1 MLVSSKLPGWKDCG
15 SGGKPPLVTSQPKC
29 PPHLPLS
36 TLCWFIENNKDTH
49 QRRIPFPFLAL
60 LFWGEK
66 PVDSTQLKGFRVRGK
81 RDSSPP
87 GKGRG
92 HASSKAQEGGCK
104 SVVGGRKEGYPDTGD
119 GVGSHGH
126 QAQRHLMA
134 AVHPLSQV
142 HPFPSDTFTLR
153 VGP

>member
-1 MLVSSKLPGWKDCG
+1 MGASILLSLHSIWADIVLVSSKLPGWKDCG
-15 SGGKPPLVTSQPKC
+15 SGGKPSLVTSQPKC

-36 TLCWFIENNKDTH
+36 TLCWLRENNKDKH
-49 QRRIPFPFLAL
+49 QRIPFPFLAL

-104 SVVGGRKEGYPDTGD
+104 SVVGEGRKATQTLE
-119 GVGSHGH
+119 VGSGVT
-126 QAQRHLMA
+126 ATKPRG
-134 AVHPLSQV
+134 
-142 HPFPSDTFTLR
+142 T
-153 VGP
+153 